1 MAEKAPALLVVEDD
15 PGLQSQLRWGLDEFE
30 VVVAGD
36 REQALAELRRHAPPV
51 VTLDLGLPPDPNGA
65 SEGLRALG
73 EILELAPET
82 KVIVVSGNDDR
93 ANAVRAVGLG
103 AYDFYQKPI
112 DLEVLKLI
120 IQRAYHVHRLEQE
133 NRRLQREAGSS
144 PFEGLVAS
152 SPQMLRVCRM
162 VEKVAPTEATVLL
175 LGESGTGKEVLARA
189 LHALSPRAKGP
200 FVALNCAAIPDTLL
214 ESELFGYEKG
224 AFTGAARQTKGKIEY
239 ADGGTLFLDEIGDLP
254 QPLQVKL
261 LRFLQERIIERLG
274 GRTEIP
280 VDVRVVCATNQD
292 LVALMREGR
301 FREDLYYRIN
311 EIAIR
316 IPPLREREGD
326 AVVLARAFFERFAAG
341 RSGRRLRGL
350 SPEALA
356 AVEAYDWPGNVRELE
371 NKVKRAVIMAEGPLV
386 TPEDLELPEAGA
398 GRMPELNLRT
408 VRDKAE
414 RAALERALRLH
425 AGNVSQAAEA
435 LGVSRPTLYDLM
447 RKHGLRH

>member
-15 PGLQSQLRWGLDEFE
+15 PGIQSQLRWGLDEFN

-73 EILELAPET
+73 EILETAPET

-133 NRRLQREAGSS
+133 NRRLQGESGS

-261 LRFLQERIIERLG
+261 LRFLQERVIERLG
-274 GRTEIP
+274 GRTAIP

-292 LVALMREGR
+292 LEALMSEGR

-326 AVVLARAFFERFAAG
+326 AVVLARAFFQRFAAG
-341 RSGRRLRGL
+341 RGGRRLRGF

-356 AVEAYDWPGNVRELE
+356 AIEAYDWPGNVRELE
-371 NKVKRAVIMAEGPLV
+371 NKVKRAVIMADGPLV

-425 AGNVSQAAEA
+425 EGNISQAAEA